1 MNKILGP
8 NYEGDHVKYLGK
20 LYFKIL
26 LNISIYFRF
35 KEELIFNSIPSHTN
49 VSTYFFF
56 SDSK

>member
-26 LNISIYFRF
+26 LNISYFRF
-35 KEELIFNSIPSHTN
+35 KEELIFNNTPSHIN